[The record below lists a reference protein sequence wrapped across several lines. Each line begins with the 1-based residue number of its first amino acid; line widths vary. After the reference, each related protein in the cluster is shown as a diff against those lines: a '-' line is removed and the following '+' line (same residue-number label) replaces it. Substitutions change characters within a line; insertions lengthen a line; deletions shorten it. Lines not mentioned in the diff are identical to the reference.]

1 MYDFRWWANIV
12 TKKVSKPKA
21 VSKTFKATLVRE
33 GKPLQWTIVR
43 VPFDV
48 EKVFGSKGM
57 VKVVAEVNGFSY
69 RTSLFPSK
77 NGPHALMVN
86 KKMQKGAGVGP
97 GDSAKFALTLD
108 TEERTVAVPREL
120 ERMFKEERALKPYF
134 DSLNYSARH
143 DIEMWITEPKS
154 AEAKERRAEQIAVRL
169 LETMEAE
176 RELPPLIKLAFA
188 RNPKAADGWEKMTES
203 QRCGQLMAVF
213 YYRTPDSRARR
224 LEKVLQMAEGYAEK
238 KTRISK
244 KSAAGSE

>member
-1 MYDFRWWANIV
+1 
-12 TKKVSKPKA
+12 VSKTRV
-21 VSKTFKATLVRE
+21 VSKTFQATLVRE

-48 EKVFGSKGM
+48 EKVWGSKGM

-86 KKMQKGAGVGP
+86 KKMQKGGGVGA
-97 GDSAKFALTLD
+97 GDTATFRLTLD
-108 TEERTVAVPREL
+108 TAERTVTVPREL
-120 ERMFKEERALKPYF
+120 ERMFKEERQLKRYF
-134 DSLNYSARH
+134 DSLNYSTQH
-143 DIEMWITEPKS
+143 DIEMWIMEPKL
-154 AEAKERRAEQIAVRL
+154 AEARERRAEQIAVRL

-203 QRCGQLMAVF
+203 QRRGQLMAVF
-213 YYRTPDSRARR
+213 YYRTVDSRARR
-224 LEKVLQMAEGYAEK
+224 LEKVIRMAEEYAEK
-238 KTRISK
+238 KSK
-244 KSAAGSE
+244 